1 MDFNKDTVL
10 IIYKGNSRSDKEGYG
25 YASALKPH
33 VHDIDVTKEPLTSTQ
48 IKEIADKLGVEVEA
62 LVDKESDVYKEEYT
76 GMSFDASNWLN
87 ILSQKPALLR
97 TPIIFDG
104 EDGHIFESGRDVIK
118 YGTTQKGI

>member
-10 IIYKGNSRSDKEGYG
+10 IIYKGNSRSDKEGFG
-25 YASALKPH
+25 YAQSLKDH

-48 IKEIADKLGVEVEA
+48 LKEIADKLGVDVEE
-62 LVDKESDVYKEEYT
+62 LVDKESDIYKEEYT

-104 EDGHIFESGRDVIK
+104 EKGHIFESGRDVIK
-118 YGTTQKGI
+118 YGTSQKGI

>member
-25 YASALKPH
+25 YASSLKPH

-48 IKEIADKLGVEVEA
+48 LMEIANKLGVDVEE
-62 LVDKESDVYKEEYT
+62 LVDKESDIYKEEYE
-76 GMSFDASNWLN
+76 GMSFDTNNWLN
-87 ILSQKPALLR
+87 ILSQKPDLLK

-104 EDGHIFESGRDVIK
+104 EKGHIFESGRDVIK
-118 YGTTQKGI
+118 YGTSQKGI